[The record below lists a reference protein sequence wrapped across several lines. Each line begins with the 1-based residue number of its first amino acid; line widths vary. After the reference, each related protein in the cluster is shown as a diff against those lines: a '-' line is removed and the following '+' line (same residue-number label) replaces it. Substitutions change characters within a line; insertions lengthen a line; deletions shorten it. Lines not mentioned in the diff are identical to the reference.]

1 MNNNEFLD
9 KLNGYLAQINELAE
23 KANELAEE
31 YNKSAE
37 QVEDKN
43 PKDYTLELLKDYVD
57 AFEGKMYWIEFGDIC
72 HGELSSCG
80 DDDIFSFENFPTM
93 EYAEKLR
100 KMNRLNGMMLAFKWC
115 YDRDY
120 EPDWYDNE
128 NPKYTVIHLCDSGFH
143 YDSTN
148 VVQYNQVYF
157 SSEALATECAEWLNK
172 VAESEDLL

>member
-23 KANELAEE
+23 KANALAEE
-31 YNKSAE
+31 YNHSE

-43 PKDYTLELLKDYVD
+43 PKDYTLELLKDYVE
-57 AFEGKMYWIEFGDIC
+57 AFKNPMYWIEFGEIC
-72 HGELSSCG
+72 HGSLAGAEEEILAF
-80 DDDIFSFENFPTM
+80 DNFPS
-93 EYAEKLR
+93 EAYAKKLR
-100 KMNRLNGMMLAFKWC
+100 KMNKLNGMMLAFKWC
-115 YDRDY
+115 YDIDY